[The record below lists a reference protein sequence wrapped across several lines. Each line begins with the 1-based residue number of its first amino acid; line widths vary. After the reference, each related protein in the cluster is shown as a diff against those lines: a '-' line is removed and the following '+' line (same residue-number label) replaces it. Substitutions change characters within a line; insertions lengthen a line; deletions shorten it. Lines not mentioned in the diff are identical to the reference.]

1 VSRLV
6 RSRAGAPAIGA
17 ILPVVL
23 VVVLVVVPVVVLVLV
38 LVLVLAACRE
48 EPPSRTSDSG
58 DAEIPYAE
66 YRSAKH
72 FAAGLMHQFEFKEA
86 EFAYLQ
92 LMGAYPASQ
101 HSRRAHAIAIL
112 NQSEPGAQERA
123 IALFD
128 GMIKDWRERE
138 GGNAPPDLRASYGK
152 ALALLYLGR
161 HEDARD
167 LFIDCARRAPLDAYA
182 AFFAGQCLELE
193 GRFADALEWYRRS
206 IELDEHLR
214 SPLLGAQRCLAR
226 LGRESEGAV
235 LLARFVALGEDPR
248 GKLAEFKYTRMGS
261 LGEVE
266 VSVPVQPPR
275 PPTGPLFAEVAPMP
289 IDGLLS
295 GASVNVRPAADLNG
309 DRVVDFLLMQQA
321 SGAAAGPLLALSGA
335 SSDGGVRWTVAPF
348 EWLPPPAAS
357 DAAATLAPAVLLWA
371 DFDDDGRTDV
381 AVSPSDGSPGFWL
394 RHREGLRWSRE
405 RFEQPIGT
413 EVFRLLA
420 AADLDHDGD
429 VDLLATDSLGSFLLL
444 NRRDGDATRATTW
457 VRRPLEGSVAS
468 AASATLGDLDDDGDL
483 DVLLLASDGAAQG
496 WLNDLLWSWR
506 RDPRLEPL
514 ESRRPV
520 EAVWFRDDDSGV
532 PVVAMLEGTPANR
545 SLSIWRLERGVPRR
559 LDAGPDASRALGTIA
574 LAAID
579 LAGSGRTN
587 LLLTR
592 TRGDGSLSLE
602 VRDVRAGVIESVE
615 PLPAT
620 TSLALPDARGPVL
633 LLGAGEDGRPRWRDA
648 GAGRMQAVAVWF
660 SGRIDPS
667 QQMRT
672 NASGL
677 GTRGDARTVGAW
689 QSRTMLPWRGG
700 ASGQPLEPVLYG
712 LGGAA
717 QIDWLSIDWPDG
729 VLQSELD
736 LRPGTRTV
744 VETQRQISSCP
755 VIFAWT
761 GERFEFVTDALG
773 VGGLGYLAGI
783 EVDPEGSLRAVHP
796 PPRPR
801 ESVLLGGEGAIAPRD
816 GRFEIRLGEP
826 MEEACYLDAAR
837 LVAWDLPPGWSLAL
851 DERMGIGGPAPTG
864 EARFF
869 RLAMMPTRATR
880 SRMEDSR
887 LLDVTEAVS
896 AVDGI
901 AADPGAADP
910 RFIGRTAVEWI
921 QTFEFPRSIAGHPGD
936 PALLIDGWVEYP
948 YSSTSFA
955 MWQAAALP
963 EPPSLEA
970 LDPATGQWVML
981 VEHYG
986 YPAGMPRQASFP
998 IPREALP
1005 EGCTTLRLRSTN
1017 EIYHDRVQVAW
1028 FEPCPEAVRRP
1039 SPLLAASVAE
1049 SGFARRPPLP
1059 QRRPWYDYDRRM
1071 PLWDVRFQFGFY
1083 TAFGEC
1089 TPLLLE
1095 TDDAVAIFGGGE
1107 EVRLEFEA
1115 GLPPTSPG
1123 WSRAWVL
1130 ELDGWCKDMDPFTG
1144 KGETLEPL
1152 PTRDAEPPSP
1162 DRDALHER
1170 FNTRFAGGR

>member
-1 VSRLV
+1 MRRLA
-6 RSRAGAPAIGA
+6 RARAAARAIGA
-17 ILPVVL
+17 VLPVIL
-23 VVVLVVVPVVVLVLV
+23 A
-38 LVLVLAACRE
+38 LAACRE
-48 EPPSRTSDSG
+48 ERPPRTSDSG
-58 DAEIPYAE
+58 EAEIPYAE

-138 GGNAPPDLRASYGK
+138 GGGAPPDLRASYGK
-152 ALALLYLGR
+152 ALGLLYLGR

-167 LFIDCARRAPLDAYA
+167 LFLDCARRAPLDAYA

-193 GRFADALEWYRRS
+193 GRFADALEWYQRS

-248 GKLAEFKYTRMGS
+248 GKLAEFKYTRMGP

-289 IDGLLS
+289 IEGLPS
-295 GASVNVRPAADLNG
+295 GGSASVRPAADLNG

-321 SGAAAGPLLALSGA
+321 PGAAAGPLLALSGA

-405 RFEQPIGT
+405 RFEQPTGT

-429 VDLLATDSLGSFLLL
+429 VDLLATDAAGSFLLL

-457 VRRPLEGSVAS
+457 ARRRLEGSVAS
-468 AASATLGDLDDDGDL
+468 AAGATLGDLDDDGDL
-483 DVLLLASDGAAQG
+483 DFLLLASDGPAQG
-496 WLNDLLWSWR
+496 WINDLLWSWR
-506 RDPRLEPL
+506 RDAGLEPI

-520 EAVWFRDDDSGV
+520 EAVWFRDDDSGM
-532 PVVAMLEGTPANR
+532 PVVAMIEGPASSR
-545 SLSIWRLERGVPRR
+545 VLSIWRLERGVPRR
-559 LDAGPDASRALGTIA
+559 VDAASDAARAGGTIA
-574 LAAID
+574 LAAVD

-592 TRGDGSLSLE
+592 TRGDGSVSLE
-602 VRDVRAGVIESVE
+602 VRDVRGGVIESIE

-620 TSLALPDARGPVL
+620 ASLAVPDARGPVL
-633 LLGAGEDGRPRWRDA
+633 LLGEDDDGRPRWRDA
-648 GAGRMQAVAVWF
+648 GPGRMQSVAVWF

-672 NASGL
+672 NSSGL

-689 QSRTMLPWRGG
+689 QTRTMLPWRGG
-700 ASGQPLEPVLYG
+700 SRGQPLEPVLYG
-712 LGGAA
+712 LGGAT

-736 LRPGTRTV
+736 LRPGIRTV

-783 EVDPEGSLRAVHP
+783 ELDGDGSLRPVHP

-801 ESVLLGGEGAIAPRD
+801 ESVLLGGESAIAPRD

-869 RLAMMPTRATR
+869 RAAMTPTRATR
-880 SRMEDSR
+880 SRVEDSR

-896 AVDGI
+896 QVDGV

-921 QTFEFPRSIAGHPGD
+921 QTFEFPRPIAGHPGD

-955 MWQAAALP
+955 MWQADALP

-970 LDPATGQWVML
+970 LDPATGRWVML

-998 IPREALP
+998 VPREALP
-1005 EGCTTLRLRSTN
+1005 EGSTTLRLRSTN

-1059 QRRPWYDYDRRM
+1059 QRRPWYDYDRRL
-1071 PLWDVRFQFGFY
+1071 PLWDVRFQYGFY

-1089 TPLLLE
+1089 TPLLRE

-1115 GLPPTSPG
+1115 ELPSPSPG

-1144 KGETLEPL
+1144 AGETLEPL
-1152 PTRDAEPPSP
+1152 PTREATASSP
-1162 DRDALHER
+1162 ARDALHER
-1170 FNTRFAGGR
+1170 YNTRFAGGR